1 MRSLLRILSS
11 WCAIAAILAVT
22 ATSVIAA
29 PTDKAWPVELA
40 QASGA
45 EEDVNDPL
53 EGLNRLIFEFNEFFQ
68 AMLLRPA
75 SEFYTA
81 FMPPPMREAVG
92 NMLDNLRTPVILA
105 NDLLQGEGERAWQ
118 TTQRFVI
125 NSTWGVAGIVDRA
138 EEMGIPK
145 HNEDFGQ
152 TLAVWGVGEGFY
164 LVLPLLGPSNP
175 RDGIGKHLV
184 DGYFD
189 PIDPWLENSDHD
201 EGVWA
206 RTAVGGVETYSGV
219 ADELAQIKKTS
230 IDYYAA
236 IRSMYRQKRS
246 ADIRNGAD
254 SEMPPIP
261 DINYELSTTPSQ

>member
-11 WCAIAAILAVT
+11 WCAIGAILAVT
-22 ATSVIAA
+22 ATGVIAA
-29 PTDKAWPVELA
+29 PAEKSWPVELA
-40 QASGA
+40 QASAA

-53 EGLNRLIFEFNEFFQ
+53 EGLNRVIFELNEFFQ
-68 AMLLRPA
+68 AMFLRPA
-75 SEFYTA
+75 SEFYMG
-81 FMPPPMREAVG
+81 FMPPPMREAVS
-92 NMLDNLRTPVILA
+92 NVLDNLRTPVILV
-105 NDLLQGEGERAWQ
+105 NDLLQGQGERAWQ
-118 TTQRFVI
+118 TTQRFVV
-125 NSTWGVAGIVDRA
+125 NSTWGIAGIVDRA

-164 LVLPLLGPSNP
+164 LVLPLFGPSNP

-189 PIDPWLENSDHD
+189 PIDQWLENSNR
-201 EGVWA
+201 ESGVWA

-236 IRSMYRQKRS
+236 VRSMYRQKRK
-246 ADIRNGAD
+246 ADIRNGEESD
-254 SEMPPIP
+254 MPPIP